1 MCTVTILP
9 RPGGL
14 RLLTNRD
21 ESRRRSE
28 AKPPHIRGVQ
38 RGEKKMIATRAMYPT
53 DADAGGTWV
62 AVNTAGVVFTL
73 LNRNLPAPTPTPPP
87 PVDPSA
93 TAPTPTDQPPAPS
106 GRRSRGE
113 IIPALLDCE
122 SADAAIERLPA
133 FHPRDFSAFRMVVA
147 DEKSIVVVR
156 TDTLSMAHERCPL
169 STKPSMF
176 TSSGLGDHLVD
187 PPRRALFNSWFTG
200 DSASW
205 PERQDAFHRHR
216 WEDRPELSVCMSR
229 SDARTVS
236 LTAVEVEPGGV
247 GMLYHAGPPCE
258 PAEDTLLE
266 LPR

>member
-28 AKPPHIRGVQ
+28 AIPPAIRDVPHD
-38 RGEKKMIATRAMYPT
+38 ESDSHATRAICPT

-73 LNRNLPAPTPTPPP
+73 LNRNLPAPPPTPPQ

-93 TAPTPTDQPPAPS
+93 TAPPPAAPSSKVS

-122 SADAAIERLPA
+122 SAEAAIERLPA
-133 FHPRDFSAFRMVVA
+133 FHPKDFSAFRMVVA

-156 TDTLSMAHERCPL
+156 TDTLSMAHERCTL
-169 STKPSMF
+169 GTKPSMF

-187 PPRRALFNSWFTG
+187 PPRRALFNRWFTG
-200 DSASW
+200 DPASW

-216 WEDRPELSVCMSR
+216 WEDRSELSVCMSR

-236 LTAVEVEPGGV
+236 LTAVEVAPGGV
-247 GMLYHAGPPCE
+247 GMWYHAGPPCE